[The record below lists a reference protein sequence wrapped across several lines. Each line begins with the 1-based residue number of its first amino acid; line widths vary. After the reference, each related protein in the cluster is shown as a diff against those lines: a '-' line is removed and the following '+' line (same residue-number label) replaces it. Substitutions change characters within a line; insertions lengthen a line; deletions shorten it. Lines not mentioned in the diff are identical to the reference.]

1 MLSILSGLAESES
14 ISISENNK
22 WSVQRRFQN
31 GTYKISSPPY
41 GYDSVNGKLIINEEQ
56 AEIVRFIFAEIL
68 SGKGTQKIADDLNR
82 RGVPTQKSGKWR
94 STTIRG
100 MATNEKYT
108 GDAIFQKTYTDS
120 SFNRHINN
128 GEKDQYLFKGHH
140 EAIISHDKFEAAQA
154 IIDQRGREKG
164 IKKNT
169 SKYLNRYPFSGKIIC
184 GECSAKFKRRV
195 MTSGKHK
202 ITWSCSTHISDIDSC
217 SMKSIPEAQIEYAF
231 VTLINKL
238 IFGHKLVLKPLLDSL
253 TRMNSEDSLSKIQEI
268 DKKIE
273 ENGEQ
278 QKVLIGLMTKGYL
291 DPPVYNK
298 GNNELLHELKRLQQ
312 QKESLMRLLSSDDET
327 QKYVNELLRF
337 TTKSPMLLEFNS
349 DVFDRFVDQIIVFSR
364 DEIGF
369 ELKCGITLNERLV
382 N

>member
-1 MLSILSGLAESES
+1 M
-14 ISISENNK
+14 
-22 WSVQRRFQN
+22 
-31 GTYKISSPPY
+31 
-41 GYDSVNGKLIINEEQ
+41 
-56 AEIVRFIFAEIL
+56 
-68 SGKGTQKIADDLNR
+68 
-82 RGVPTQKSGKWR
+82 
-94 STTIRG
+94 
-100 MATNEKYT
+100 
-108 GDAIFQKTYTDS
+108 TDNS
-120 SFNRHINN
+120 
-128 GEKDQYLFKGHH
+128 
-140 EAIISHDKFEAAQA
+140 
-154 IIDQRGREKG
+154 
-164 IKKNT
+164 
-169 SKYLNRYPFSGKIIC
+169 
-184 GECSAKFKRRV
+184 ECSAKFKRRV